1 MNTPPH
7 RFTDT
12 KVVEILSLSQ
22 NATAIY
28 TGDDIIIQT
37 ANDSMIRFWGKTK
50 SVIGRPLVEA
60 VPELVGQPFVEI
72 LKNVWRTGISYE
84 SKDAA
89 AELKIDGTLQ
99 TFYFDF
105 SYRAILG
112 ENGVMDCIL
121 HTATDVTEFNLN
133 REILANAKAHKDS
146 LDKEQ
151 ALNEVLNDANEKLNL
166 LNKELK
172 STQDVL
178 QLLNDQLEERVAF
191 RTKELLIS
199 EAKFRALI
207 EHSPIAMQVF
217 RGENMVFEIVNE
229 AMLQFLGKTADII
242 GLPLFDGVPEIV
254 GQPIVEQ
261 LYQVYHTGEP
271 LEIIGIE
278 VMLNRNNKNEVGYY
292 NVSYRALYD
301 DDMVTGVLGIAI
313 DVTEQV
319 RTQLEVQN
327 LNEELSEVNKEVT
340 SFNKELSVL
349 NEELLKSQKELSAA
363 NTLLIESEE
372 KLKLAID
379 TGRMGTWSI
388 SLDTMKIS
396 VSEFVKNLLGLPLD
410 KDPGMDLIMKA
421 IDPEYHM
428 LVQKALNDAIYQ
440 HLPTDIDYSI
450 HNLNTNEQKWVRVTG
465 RVFAA
470 VDGKPAQYTG
480 MFIDIT
486 EQKQD
491 EQRKNDFIG
500 MVSHELKT
508 PLTSLTAY
516 VQLLQVRAKKT
527 EDSFTT
533 GALERANKQVKSMT
547 AMINGFLNVSR
558 LESGKLHIDYQVFDM
573 ADLVKEVEEEATLMI
588 TSHQVVFAPV
598 MPTIIKAD
606 KNKIGQV
613 INNFISNA
621 VKYSPAGS
629 IINVACITVHNMAQ
643 LSVQDRGVGIEPQ
656 DINKLFERYYRVEGK
671 QAMSIAGFGIGLY
684 LCDEILQRHDGKIWV
699 ESKVGAGS
707 TFYFSLPLE
716 GAQ

>member
-7 RFTDT
+7 RFTDN
-12 KVVEILSLSQ
+12 KIVEILSLSQ

-28 TGDDIIIQT
+28 TGEEIIIQT
-37 ANDSMIRFWGKTK
+37 ANDAMIKFWGKSR
-50 SVIGRPLVEA
+50 SVIGKPLIEA

-89 AELKIDGTLQ
+89 AELNVDGSPQ
-99 TFYFDF
+99 IYYFDF
-105 SYRAILG
+105 SYSAILDK
-112 ENGVMDCIL
+112 NGLVDCIL
-121 HTATDVTEFNLN
+121 HTATDVTELNQN

-151 ALNEVLNDANEKLNL
+151 ALNEVLNDANEKLSV

-172 STQDVL
+172 NTQGVL
-178 QLLNDQLEERVAF
+178 QLLNDQLEERVAY

-229 AMLQFLGKTADII
+229 AMLQFLGKTAGII

-261 LYQVYHTGEP
+261 LYRVYHTGEP

-278 VMLNRNNKNEVGYY
+278 VMLNRNNRNEIGYY

-301 DDMVTGVLGIAI
+301 DDKVTGVLGIAI

-319 RTQLEVQN
+319 KTQLEIQD
-327 LNEELSEVNKEVT
+327 LNNELSEVNKEVT
-340 SFNKELSVL
+340 TFNKELSVL

-388 SLDTMKIS
+388 SLDTMNINA
-396 VSEFVKNLLGLPLD
+396 SEFVKNLLGLPLD
-410 KDPGMDLIMKA
+410 KDPEMDVIMKA
-421 IDPEYHM
+421 IDPEYHA
-428 LVQKALNDAIYQ
+428 LVQKVLNDAINH

-450 HNLNTNEQKWVRVTG
+450 HNLITGEQKWVRVTG

-470 VDGKPAQYTG
+470 VDGTPAQYTG

-516 VQLLQVRAKKT
+516 VQLLQARAKKT

-558 LESGKLHIDYQVFDM
+558 LESGKLHIDYQLFDM

-598 MPTIIKAD
+598 MPTIVKAD

-613 INNFISNA
+613 VNNFISNA

-629 IINVACITVHNMAQ
+629 IINVACVTVNNMAQ
-643 LSVQDRGVGIEPQ
+643 LSVKDQGVGIEPQ
-656 DINKLFERYYRVEGK
+656 DISKLFERYYRVEGK

-684 LCDEILQRHDGKIWV
+684 LCDEILQRHNGKIWV
-699 ESKVGAGS
+699 ESKVGEGS
-707 TFYFSLPLE
+707 TFYFSLPME
-716 GAQ
+716 G